1 MILVFGIIVVDLLSV
16 MKLVWRENNAS
27 TNFRGGKMLDINSVL
42 LGVPLM
48 LRYCVSI
55 AVILDFWLGS

>member
-27 TNFRGGKMLDINSVL
+27 TNFRGGKMLNINSVL
-42 LGVPLM
+42 VQKLTK
-48 LRYCVSI
+48 SDQI
-55 AVILDFWLGS
+55 